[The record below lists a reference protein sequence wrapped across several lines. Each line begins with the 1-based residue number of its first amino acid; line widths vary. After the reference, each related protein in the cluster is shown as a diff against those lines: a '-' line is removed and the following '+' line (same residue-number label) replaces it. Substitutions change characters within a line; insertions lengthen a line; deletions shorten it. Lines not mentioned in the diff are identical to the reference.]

1 MADKTLPRIPLYALG
16 LVALASCSDPF
27 PFDAKAKPGP
37 PVEPPEEE
45 EICEATDAWLPVT
58 PDMEQ
63 FNPPP
68 HPEGECP
75 FYRGVWHNFLVATQ
89 PDPVTGHPAIQS
101 YPTIDT
107 MFQHTKPLPA
117 NRSWLGDIKQ
127 AGGRQILIDQNGRTL
142 YYGIHANQAF
152 ADFVKAHDLTTADGV
167 RNADPTLFFPGGMVI
182 FKSAWQEVDANDPT
196 LDDYIHTTT
205 TVPHL
210 SQDMGGPNGTPRV
223 VEDRN
228 NPREVTVRLL
238 ALHVVFTLP
247 GHPEFIWGT
256 MEHSTGT
263 PDTKAADGHRNVAPI
278 HPGEGNPTHDD
289 PENRHDPTVIST
301 DPHLLFHAG
310 TSAQAGNQA
319 IAESQLVLNEAT
331 QSFPGQQT
339 SIYRMFPASKSN
351 TVDPDDAIS
360 SLNHNVEALFAQGAA
375 SGRVTANDK
384 RGHYR
389 LVGAQWMD
397 KPGFFRINSSF
408 QNDGTSPLVQ
418 NPLSEG
424 KGVNQ
429 EDERQ
434 AALADGKTA
443 LDDIAENGSDSGFSL
458 TAGEDRLSSTA
469 MESFTQGPDAFPNCF
484 NCHNTQA
491 IQAKGVPYVRDNS
504 SPILLQPKLLNVTH
518 IFAQF
523 LLDDAAEQ

>member
-1 MADKTLPRIPLYALG
+1 MKPKRFSL
-16 LVALASCSDPF
+16 LAILLSSLAGCSDPF
-27 PFDAKAKPGP
+27 PFNTTPKGGADA
-37 PVEPPEEE
+37 EPPPEE
-45 EICEATDAWLPVT
+45 EICESSANWLPNT
-58 PDMEQ
+58 PELDQ
-63 FNPPP
+63 FDPPP
-68 HPEGECP
+68 HPQGECP
-75 FYRGVWHNFLVATQ
+75 FYRGVWQNFLVATQ
-89 PDPVTGHPAIQS
+89 PDAVGKPAIQS
-101 YPTIDT
+101 YPTIES
-107 MFQHTKPLPA
+107 MFQHSKPLSP

-142 YYGIHANQAF
+142 FYGIHANQAF
-152 ADFVKAHDLTTADGV
+152 ADFVKANGLDTPAGIRD
-167 RNADPTLFFPGGMVI
+167 ADPTLFFPAGMVI

-196 LDDYIHTTT
+196 LGDYISTKA

-210 SQDMGGPNGTPRV
+210 SQDMGGPNGTYRI

-228 NPREVTVRLL
+228 NPREITVRLL

-256 MEHSTGT
+256 MEHSTGS

-278 HPGEGNPTHDD
+278 HPGATNPTHDD
-289 PENRHDPTVIST
+289 PENRHDATVIST
-301 DPHLLFHAG
+301 DPHLLYRSG
-310 TSAQAGNQA
+310 TTAQAGNQA
-319 IAESQLVLNEAT
+319 ISEVELHLDEAS

-351 TVDPDDAIS
+351 TTDPDDAIS
-360 SLNHNVEALFAQGAA
+360 SLNHNTEALFAQALAQGKV
-375 SGRVTANDK
+375 SQVDK

-397 KPGFFRINSSF
+397 KPAFFRLNSSF
-408 QNDGTSPLVQ
+408 QNDPSSPLIN
-418 NPLSEG
+418 NPIIEG
-424 KGVNQ
+424 KGINQ
-429 EDERQ
+429 EDERKQ
-434 AALADGKTA
+434 AMADGKSPQ
-443 LDDIAENGSDSGFSL
+443 DDIAENGSDSGFSL

-491 IQAKGVPYVRDNS
+491 IQAKGVPFVRDNS
-504 SPILLQPKLLNVTH
+504 SPILVQPKMLNVTH

-523 LLDDAAEQ
+523 LLDDAAP